1 MEATTAVAAATKQFT
16 DIDVFGAAVTATLEK
31 WLPADIKMQTRK
43 IVKTNDRVLTGL
55 IISSADTDIAPT
67 IYLDPYMDVIRNGG
81 ATYDEVIENILR
93 LYKDNKTSSNFD
105 TESFLD
111 WGRAKERITFRLIN
125 WKANDKFLK
134 DVPHIRYLDLAVI
147 FTYLVEIDDAGQGNI
162 VIHDC
167 HAKNW
172 GVDADTLY
180 KVAKNN
186 APTIL
191 PMSCMPMSRMLEDLL
206 PDGAPNPGGDVPD
219 MLVLTNTSKTYG
231 AAAILYPG
239 LLKSIADKAETNF
252 WVLPSSVHEVL
263 LLPAELD
270 VDMRDDLTA
279 MVKEVNATQVPEGE
293 ILSDHAYYYSRSED
307 ALN

>member
-1 MEATTAVAAATKQFT
+1 MEATAVAAATRNFK
-16 DIDVFGAAVTATLEK
+16 DIDVFGAAVSATLEK

-67 IYLDPYMDVIRNGG
+67 IYLDPYMDAIRNGG

-172 GVDADTLY
+172 GVDEKALY
-180 KVAKNN
+180 EVAMNN
-186 APTIL
+186 SPELL

-206 PDGAPNPGGDVPD
+206 PDDASNSAEDIPD
-219 MLVLTNTSKTYG
+219 MLVLTNRTKTYG
-231 AAAILYPG
+231 AAVILYPG
-239 LLKSIADKAETNF
+239 LLKSVADQFDTDF
-252 WVLPSSVHEVL
+252 WLLPSSVHEVL
-263 LLPAELD
+263 LLPAEP
-270 VDMRDDLTA
+270 DMDIRDDLSA
-279 MVKEVNATQVPEGE
+279 MVREVNASQVPDGE

-307 ALN
+307 ELR